1 MFSINLA
8 GTVCCF
14 FLFLQQHWL
23 QIARVDQRLLFFL
36 RHFSYMQL
44 KVKQIFFFSHGTVEM
59 WQRESRLCWH
69 PHSLS
74 YATLQKLKQLFMAS
88 LGVVYWTEH
97 LELVTPKTLRA
108 CIKYGKLGSMQN
120 FQMGKSSSMCSWE
133 RDVNSIPEKVNDAQT

>member
-1 MFSINLA
+1 MFSIDLA
-8 GTVCCF
+8 GTVFVFFCFYSNIDFKLHVWIKDCCF
-14 FLFLQQHWL
+14 SWDTS
-23 QIARVDQRLLFFL
+23 ATCSWKSSR
-36 RHFSYMQL
+36 
-44 KVKQIFFFSHGTVEM
+44 FFFSHGMVEM

-97 LELVTPKTLRA
+97 LELVTPKTLSA

-120 FQMGKSSSMCSWE
+120 FQMGKSSSMCSRE